1 MLLIVKDELKKVT
14 PQSEVKVTTYQGRD
28 VMRVY
33 PLLALCVLS
42 LSVLPSFG
50 ADLEVVGH
58 SKTTITE
65 DVQTVAGTGK
75 NLAVRDAIVNAINK
89 VLGANSTDKPE
100 VQAKIDTVAAQVES
114 FKLNENASP
123 QRIGTDYVLT
133 VNLTLDEKKFRKLL
147 SDEGLASNT
156 ATTRSSAILMLMD
169 EFFTKPSDINA
180 PVEELVEYKRDKGSQ
195 KAEASGSA
203 SSDVGSSSLDAAAVE
218 SAQQQS
224 AAAVATPNGQ
234 AQAAQSSSY
243 SAGARV
249 TASESHDKKSASFKQ
264 AAQEKHDNTYF
275 KKLVRYQPRNVGPEK
290 QNYTL
295 RSLAG
300 IFQDYDIKIINND
313 IFKSKYFGNKPI
325 TLDKLQAGKELASYA
340 TFARKEANSDFFSVG
355 SSVII
360 DTGKSN
366 DTGNATCNGLT
377 SVAIYSTNDGE
388 EIASESVSE
397 SASGDSSDQCRGNV
411 ATKLAETLGKTVATR
426 VQEYWKRREMYGR
439 EFVVTYT
446 GKLNLGSRTAF
457 MNAVK
462 KTQGVAKAVQR
473 SSSENEYQVV
483 ITYKGETPIDQALAG
498 ELVSSPVFANID
510 SKVEGTLVKLCP
522 GSCAGNRA
530 PASTKH

>member
-1 MLLIVKDELKKVT
+1 MCLKLKVELKKMT
-14 PQSEVKVTTYQGRD
+14 LQSELKGTTLNGRTRMKGNSLF
-28 VMRVY
+28 V
-33 PLLALCVLS
+33 LCAFG
-42 LSVLPSFG
+42 LSVIQG
-50 ADLEVVGH
+50 YAADLEVVGH
-58 SKTTITE
+58 SKTPITE
-65 DVQTVAGTGK
+65 DVQTVAGVGK
-75 NLAVRDAIVNAINK
+75 NQAVRDAIVTAINK
-89 VLGANSTDKPE
+89 VLGANSSDKPE
-100 VQAKIDTVAAQVES
+100 VQAKIDSIAGQVES
-114 FKLNENASP
+114 FKLNETDSP
-123 QRIGTDYVLT
+123 QRIVNDYVLT
-133 VNLTLDEKKFRKLL
+133 VTLTLDEKKFRKLL
-147 SDEGLASNT
+147 SDEGLAANT
-156 ATTRSSAILMLMD
+156 STTRSAAVLMLMD

-180 PVEELVEYKRDKGSQ
+180 PIEELVEYKRDKGSQ

-203 SSDVGSSSLDAAAVE
+203 SSDVGSAAVDAAAVE
-218 SAQQQS
+218 SAQQQGS
-224 AAAVATPNGQ
+224 VAAANPNFQGQ
-234 AQAAQSSSY
+234 ASNSSSY

-249 TASESHDKKSASFKQ
+249 TATESHDKKSASFKQ

-325 TLDKLQAGKELASYA
+325 TLDKLQSGKELAKYA
-340 TFARKEANSDFFSVG
+340 TFARKEANSDFFSIG

-397 SASGDSSDQCRGNV
+397 SASGDSSDQCRGNI
-411 ATKLAETLGKTVATR
+411 ASKLAENLGKIVATR

-439 EFVVTYT
+439 EYVVTYS

-473 SSSENEYQVV
+473 SSSDSEYQVV
-483 ITYKGETPIDQALAG
+483 ITYKGEIPIDQAIAG
-498 ELVSSPVFANID
+498 ELVAVPTFANID
-510 SKVEGTLVKLCP
+510 SQVEGTLVKLCP
-522 GSCAGNRA
+522 GSCSGNRA
-530 PASTKH
+530 PASVRH